1 MIVTQALIRNKLN
14 VLEKA
19 GKQGTNLIIDYLFGW
34 KGSTE
39 ISRDLRASGFR
50 TTDSNVRK
58 HLDKY
63 KADYEKKKPRGTEL
77 ITNHMVKT
85 RMLEIQQEF
94 QKAVIADPIQVL
106 HKNIYELEQL
116 KNKNNDIRT
125 VGSILELQSKFAT
138 NLAKLQPPKDVK
150 ININQLLERN
160 DLGVNFIIQ
169 MDTLHKP
176 DKNGNC
182 EECKTSHPGLDLKVK
197 FLEFVQ
203 ANSDEV

>member
-1 MIVTQALIRNKLN
+1 MAQALTRKKIN
-14 VLEKA
+14 VLERADKL
-19 GKQGTNLIIDYLFGW
+19 GTDLIIDYLFGW
-34 KGSTE
+34 KTPVE
-39 ISRDLRASGFR
+39 IARDLRNSGFQ
-50 TTDSNVRK
+50 TTDINVRK

-63 KADYEKKKPRGTEL
+63 KKQHEGKKPKGIEL

-85 RMLEIQQEF
+85 RMLEIQREF

-125 VGSILELQSKFAT
+125 VGSILELQSKFAN

-150 ININQLLERN
+150 IDINQLLEKS

-169 MDTLHKP
+169 MDLEHRL
-176 DKNGNC
+176 DENGNC
-182 EECKTSHPGLDLKVK
+182 EECKTKHPELNLKVK
-197 FLEFVQ
+197 FLEFVRS
-203 ANSDEV
+203 NSDDV

>member
-1 MIVTQALIRNKLN
+1 MAQALVPKKIN

-19 GKQGTNLIIDYLFGW
+19 DKLGTDLIIDFLFGW
-34 KGSTE
+34 KGVAE
-39 ISRDLRASGFR
+39 ISKELRDNGFH

-58 HLDKY
+58 HLDIY
-63 KADYEKKKPRGTEL
+63 RKAYEGKKPKGIEL

-106 HKNIYELEQL
+106 HKNIFELEQM
-116 KNKNNDIRT
+116 KDKNNDLRT

-138 NLAKLQPPKDVK
+138 NLAKLQPPETVK
-150 ININQLLERN
+150 IDINKLLGRS
-160 DLGVNFIIQ
+160 DLGINFIIQ
-169 MDTLHKP
+169 MDLLHP
-176 DKNGNC
+176 
-182 EECKTSHPGLDLKVK
+182 ELDLKVK

-203 ANSDEV
+203 ANSDD